1 MASAWISSQSLIW
14 FVVAAL
20 LLGAPGLLS
29 SVLFN
34 GVLNAT
40 GLVVS
45 RLFGAELLGLA
56 LVSWITRD
64 GGWHPRALFASYF
77 ACNFLGF
84 VVSAGAG
91 AAGLMTPFGWIL
103 VPLYLAYASAFAVLW
118 ARARPRIAAGTWA

>member
-1 MASAWISSQSLIW
+1 VASAWISSQSIIW
-14 FVVAAL
+14 FGVAAL

-29 SVLFN
+29 SLLFN

-64 GGWHPRALFASYF
+64 GGWHPRALYASYF
-77 ACNFLGF
+77 ACNAAGF

-91 AAGLMTPFGWIL
+91 AAGLLTPIGWIL
-103 VPLYLAYASAFAVLW
+103 VPLYLAYATAFAVLW
-118 ARARPRIAAGTWA
+118 ARSRPRVTAGTCA